1 MKTSEHLAFL
11 QRIASGFNTVRNT
24 SDVTKGLL
32 DHIIFFCKIDDA
44 LVYEDLLRSE
54 NIPLLLSEY
63 KELIS
68 EIKKKFNDSQ
78 SLIQE
83 FSVTV
88 FFEQLLLPYDYKIEV
103 ESKRLGSYRNEDS
116 LLQSQLESW
125 SMRYSEESV
134 EMKNLTRDFEIA
146 NSEYNF
152 QKQKLEIVQKERDE
166 FFENNSSI
174 LYFSFSPFLEKMD
187 IIEKWILR
195 LSNSNA
201 FSQIIFKDEDSI
213 ELAYSILIKMSLLK
227 TVSLPEFY
235 NQITLNKMLSLE
247 KNQSKD
253 KYIAYSINKL
263 KAFIVDNKKE
273 IWEKTIVEY
282 FQIQNYDKI
291 KTVNQDHL
299 KTKDHEEIDFKI
311 SNYFESLKS

>member
-11 QRIASGFNTVRNT
+11 QRIATSFNTVRNT
-24 SDVTKGLL
+24 SDISKGLL
-32 DHIIFFCKIDDA
+32 DNIIFFCKIDDA

-68 EIKKKFNDSQ
+68 EIKIRCNGSQ
-78 SLIQE
+78 SIIQE
-83 FSVTV
+83 FSATV
-88 FFEQLLLPYDYKIEV
+88 FFEQLLIPYDYKIEI
-103 ESKRLGSYRNEDS
+103 ESKRLESYRNEDS
-116 LLQSQLESW
+116 LLQSQLEAW
-125 SMRYSEESV
+125 SMRYSNESV
-134 EMKNLTRDFEIA
+134 EMKNLIKDFEIA
-146 NSEYNF
+146 KSEYHF
-152 QKQKLEIVQKERDE
+152 HKQKLGIVQKERDE
-166 FFENNSSI
+166 FFENNSNI

-187 IIEKWILR
+187 IINKWILR
-195 LSNSNA
+195 LSNSNT

-235 NQITLNKMLSLE
+235 NQITLNKVLTLE
-247 KNQSKD
+247 KNPSKD

-263 KAFIVDNKKE
+263 KAFIVDTKKE
-273 IWEKTIVEY
+273 IWEKTIVEC

-311 SNYFESLKS
+311 SKYFESLKS

>member
-11 QRIASGFNTVRNT
+11 QRIATGVNTVRNT

-63 KELIS
+63 KEMIS

-103 ESKRLGSYRNEDS
+103 ESKRLESYRNEDS
-116 LLQSQLESW
+116 LLQCQLESW
-125 SMRYSEESV
+125 SMKYSEESV

-166 FFENNSSI
+166 FFENNSNI

-195 LSNSNA
+195 LSNSNS

-235 NQITLNKMLSLE
+235 NQITLSKVLSLE
-247 KNQSKD
+247 KNPSKD

-282 FQIQNYDKI
+282 FQIQNFDKI

>member
-11 QRIASGFNTVRNT
+11 QRIATGVNTVRNT

-63 KELIS
+63 KEMIS

-103 ESKRLGSYRNEDS
+103 ESKRLESYRNEDS
-116 LLQSQLESW
+116 LLQCQLESW
-125 SMRYSEESV
+125 SMKYSEESV

-166 FFENNSSI
+166 FFENNSNI

-195 LSNSNA
+195 LSNSNT

-235 NQITLNKMLSLE
+235 NQITLSKVLSLE
-247 KNQSKD
+247 KNPSKD

-282 FQIQNYDKI
+282 FQIQNFDKI

-299 KTKDHEEIDFKI
+299 KTKDHEEIDLKI

>member
-1 MKTSEHLAFL
+1 MKTSEHLSFL
-11 QRIASGFNTVRNT
+11 QRVATGFNTVRNK
-24 SDVTKGLL
+24 SDISKSLL
-32 DHIIFFCKIDDA
+32 DNIIFFCKIDDA
-44 LVYEDLLRSE
+44 LVYKDLLQSG
-54 NIPLLLSEY
+54 NLQLLLREY

-68 EIKKKFNDSQ
+68 EIKNKFNDSQ
-78 SLIQE
+78 SIIQQ
-83 FSVTV
+83 FSATV
-88 FFEQLLLPYDYKIEV
+88 FFEQLLIPYDHKIEI
-103 ESKRLGSYRNEDS
+103 ESKQLESYRNEDI

-134 EMKNLTRDFEIA
+134 EMKNLTTDFEIA

-166 FFENNSSI
+166 FFENNSNF

-195 LSNSNA
+195 LSNSNT

-213 ELAYSILIKMSLLK
+213 ELAYSILIKMNILK

-235 NQITLNKMLSLE
+235 NQITLNKALTLE
-247 KNQSKD
+247 KNPSKD

-263 KAFIVDNKKE
+263 KAFIVDTKKE

-299 KTKDHEEIDFKI
+299 KTKDHEKIDFKI

>member
-1 MKTSEHLAFL
+1 MKTSEHLAVL
-11 QRIASGFNTVRNT
+11 QRIATGFNTVRNT

-32 DHIIFFCKIDDA
+32 DHFIFFCKIDDA

-54 NIPLLLSEY
+54 NIPLLLREY
-63 KELIS
+63 KVLIS

-83 FSVTV
+83 FSVSV
-88 FFEQLLLPYDYKIEV
+88 FFEQSLIPYDYKIEI
-103 ESKRLGSYRNEDS
+103 ESKRLESYRNENS

-134 EMKNLTRDFEIA
+134 EMKNLIKDFEIA
-146 NSEYNF
+146 NSEYHF

-166 FFENNSSI
+166 FFENNSHI
-174 LYFSFSPFLEKMD
+174 LYFSFNPFLEKMR

-195 LSNSNA
+195 LSNSNT

-213 ELAYSILIKMSLLK
+213 ELAYSILVKMSLLK

-235 NQITLNKMLSLE
+235 NQITLNKELTLE
-247 KNQSKD
+247 KKPSKD

-263 KAFIVDNKKE
+263 KAFIVEDKKE
-273 IWEKTIVEY
+273 IWEKAIVEC
-282 FQIQNYDKI
+282 FKIQNYDKI

-299 KTKDHEEIDFKI
+299 KTKDHEKIDFKI
-311 SNYFESLKS
+311 SDYFESLKS

>member
-1 MKTSEHLAFL
+1 MKTSKYLAFL
-11 QRIASGFNTVRNT
+11 QRIATNFNAVRNT
-24 SDVTKGLL
+24 SDISKGLL
-32 DHIIFFCKIDDA
+32 EKIKFFCEIDDA

-54 NIPLLLSEY
+54 NLQLLLSEY
-63 KELIS
+63 KELIA
-68 EIKKKFNDSQ
+68 EIKNKFIGSQ
-78 SLIQE
+78 SIIQE
-83 FSVTV
+83 FSATV
-88 FFEQLLLPYDYKIEV
+88 FFEQLLIPYDHKIEV
-103 ESKRLGSYRNEDS
+103 ESKRLESYRNEDS
-116 LLQSQLESW
+116 LLQRQLESW
-125 SMRYSEESV
+125 SMKYLEESV

-166 FFENNSSI
+166 FFENNSNF

-195 LSNSNA
+195 LSNSNT

-235 NQITLNKMLSLE
+235 NQITLNKVLTLE
-247 KNQSKD
+247 KNPSKD

-263 KAFIVDNKKE
+263 KAFIVDTKKE

-291 KTVNQDHL
+291 KTVNQDYL
-299 KTKDHEEIDFKI
+299 KTKDHEKIDFKI

>member
-11 QRIASGFNTVRNT
+11 QRIATGVNTVRNT

-103 ESKRLGSYRNEDS
+103 ESKRLESYRNEDS
-116 LLQSQLESW
+116 LLQCQLESW
-125 SMRYSEESV
+125 SMKYSEESV

-195 LSNSNA
+195 LSNSNT

-235 NQITLNKMLSLE
+235 NQITLSKVLSLE
-247 KNQSKD
+247 KNPSKD

-282 FQIQNYDKI
+282 FQIQNFDKI

-299 KTKDHEEIDFKI
+299 KTKDHEEIDLKI